1 MYLFIAKQY
10 KISKGTKE
18 KLLPR
23 CFDRP
28 AQDFPIHKTKLN
40 FAFPRL
46 KVYGSAK
53 TKSFLPEKGKE
64 EDKCAEPRQLQGIYT
79 ESWTPLL
86 SFFGWMRW
94 EGPVW
99 PLPQLL
105 PSAVV
110 CSQSSPPS
118 SGSTQRGFPGLL
130 CQKTDVLLSC
140 LQPAPSLCLYL
151 KCQIL
156 PPVIYSYF
164 N

>member
-79 ESWTPLL
+79 ES
-86 SFFGWMRW
+86 
-94 EGPVW
+94 
-99 PLPQLL
+99 
-105 PSAVV
+105 
-110 CSQSSPPS
+110 
-118 SGSTQRGFPGLL
+118 
-130 CQKTDVLLSC
+130 
-140 LQPAPSLCLYL
+140 
-151 KCQIL
+151 
-156 PPVIYSYF
+156 
-164 N
+164 